1 MGIASRFNSLAHI
14 LTFVC
19 THRGLFLIKL
29 MGTDTATSDT
39 FSQGKVSVITC

>member
-1 MGIASRFNSLAHI
+1 MGTASRFNSLAHI

-19 THRGLFLIKL
+19 AHRGLFLIKL

-39 FSQGKVSVITC
+39 FSQDKVSVITC